1 MCQYSA
7 HASQSNSI
15 VNLFCILLVCI
26 KGCNNDFK
34 SILNIDYNAF
44 FEKNNLLDSVVIF
57 SLKHLVNFNLF
68 LLQYDNKQCLA
79 YELCNKKYI

>member
-44 FEKNNLLDSVVIF
+44 FEKNNLLDSVVIL
-57 SLKHLVNFNLF
+57 SLNFETSSKF
-68 LLQYDNKQCLA
+68 QFVFVTV
-79 YELCNKKYI
+79 